1 MVYILWSGDGES
13 KWIEE
18 IFMQK
23 IDAEALMRKFKD
35 QDKQGGRSYLY
46 WIQEKAVQPW
56 AITTT

>member
-1 MVYILWSGDGES
+1 MMVYILWSGDGES

-23 IDAEALMRKFKD
+23 IDAEALVRKFKD

-46 WIQEKAVQPW
+46 WIQEKAVQP
-56 AITTT
+56 